1 MTRAPGGP
9 RFQIRLIDD
18 LGDHRSLV
26 ALGQLAD
33 ELGFDSLMFPHSPF
47 RANSWVLN
55 SAIAQSTKRIQL
67 SAAGPIHTTDPSEI
81 ATYVAALDEISGGRV
96 SVRLGAHNFDTL
108 TWTGLSGADVVPRVR
123 EVADLLRRLFR
134 GEAVPHDGPIY
145 HWTANAYLR
154 FTPYRAEVPIWVTP
168 IGDELLELSGEIGDG
183 TLPMVTPPES
193 AALIMEP
200 IVRGLRRSAR
210 PDRPFAKCAFV
221 WLSISEDGD
230 GARERLKD
238 IVAYY
243 GTFLD
248 PRAVATLGL
257 TLDDFRPAY
266 LRMVARDRAG
276 ARAAVT
282 ERMLRTGIAGTPAE
296 CVRRLRTI
304 FDAGFDH
311 VSLGGP
317 LGADAAAA
325 MRLVARK
332 VIPEFR

>member
-1 MTRAPGGP
+1 MTGAP

-18 LGDHRSLV
+18 LGDHRQLV

-55 SAIAQSTKRIQL
+55 AAIAQTTRRIQL

-81 ATYVAALDEISGGRV
+81 ATYVAALDELSGGRV

-108 TWTGLSGADVVPRVR
+108 TWTGLNGADVVQRVR
-123 EVADLLRRLFR
+123 EVAEILRRLFR
-134 GEAVPHDGPIY
+134 GEAVPFDGEIY
-145 HWTANAYLR
+145 HWTPNAYLR
-154 FTPYRAEVPIWVTP
+154 FTPYRPVVPIWVTP

-183 TLPMVTPPES
+183 TLPMVAPPES
-193 AALIMEP
+193 AGVIMRP
-200 IVRGLRRSAR
+200 IVRGLGRSAD
-210 PDRPFAKCAFV
+210 PGRPFEKCAFV
-221 WLSISEDGD
+221 WLAISEDGD
-230 GARERLKD
+230 DAREMLKD

-248 PRAVATLGL
+248 PRAVATIGL

-266 LRMVARDRAG
+266 ERMVARDRAG
-276 ARAAVT
+276 ARALVT
-282 ERMLRTGIAGTPAE
+282 PQMLRTGIAGTPDE
-296 CVRRLRTI
+296 CIRQLRII
-304 FDAGFDH
+304 FDAGFDL

-317 LGADAAAA
+317 LGADAGEA

-332 VIPEFR
+332 VIPAFR